1 MIVTFNCVLNV
12 DNKWACFH
20 YFSLI
25 CKICKTKQR
34 FDSDFKSVTRE
45 EISWNKIESENKI
58 KKKYRNNNTNNK
70 YGKHTFTNVMKTSD
84 IHKHSYKHTHI
95 RARTDIHTHT
105 LVEDI
110 IWMVVYIIVKMA
122 KDLFLIANQLRLSTV

>member
-58 KKKYRNNNTNNK
+58 KKNTETITPTTSMENIHLQTLW
-70 YGKHTFTNVMKTSD
+70 KHQIFTN
-84 IHKHSYKHTHI
+84 IHSNTHTHSSTH
-95 RARTDIHTHT
+95 RHPHTHARWWHYMNGCIYNSKNGQG
-105 LVEDI
+105 LV
-110 IWMVVYIIVKMA
+110 
-122 KDLFLIANQLRLSTV
+122 FNC